1 VSLPMRAL
9 RLAVASLALSAGLS
23 LIVAAPVAAQ
33 GNGFYDQ
40 TSLTSGVQFKG
51 YTFGDGAQFE
61 KISQFAV
68 PIALVVPVSDRLSV
82 DVGTFYAMTS
92 TTTATDGQHDISG
105 ITDVQLRGTY
115 TLGRDAAVLS
125 LVVNLPSGMKL
136 DSTDAITAGAAASNF
151 LLFPVNSYNS
161 GLSFTGGAGIAQR
174 LGAWGIGLAGSF
186 RWNSEYQPYTGSL
199 SDINYEPGFEG
210 RVRIGADRSVGQA
223 RLRLGLT
230 WSTFGDDIYS
240 GAGVGAAANYAPGN
254 RFVAEAGYSFPG
266 LGGTVSAYMWDYYR
280 SSGLTEG
287 SDSDNGENILT
298 GGVTAR
304 MPMGAKTTFEPGL
317 EGRYWSFNAGDGG
330 GKVVALGAGIRH
342 RLSEHL
348 SFVPSVRGEFGS
360 LDLVGGESSSL
371 TGIGGSVLIRYG
383 F

>member
-1 VSLPMRAL
+1 MRSL
-9 RLAVASLALSAGLS
+9 RLALPSLALGACLA
-23 LIVAAPVAAQ
+23 LVVAAPAAAQ
-33 GNGFYDQ
+33 GNGFYEQ
-40 TSLTSGVQFKG
+40 TSVTTGVQFKG

-68 PIALVVPVSDRLSV
+68 PVAVVVPVSRRLSV

-105 ITDVQLRGTY
+105 MTDVQVRGVY

-125 LVVNLPSGMKL
+125 LVVNLPAGIKL
-136 DSTDAITAGAAASNF
+136 DSADAITAGAAASNF

-161 GLSFTGGAGIAQR
+161 GLSFTGGAGFAQR
-174 LGAWGIGLAGSF
+174 VGAWGIGVAGSF
-186 RWNSEYQPYTGSL
+186 RWNAEYQPYVGSL

-210 RVRIGADRSVGQA
+210 RVRIGADRNVGQA

-240 GAGVGAAANYAPGN
+240 GAGVGAAANYAPGS
-254 RFVAEAGYSFPG
+254 RFVAEAGYAFPG
-266 LGGTVSAYMWDYYR
+266 LGGTVSIYAWDYYR
-280 SSGLTEG
+280 NSGKAEG
-287 SDSDNGENILT
+287 DDSDNGENILT
-298 GGVTAR
+298 GGVMAR
-304 MPMGAKTTFEPGL
+304 MPMGSKTTFEPAL
-317 EGRYWSFNAGDGG
+317 EGRYWSFNQGSGG
-330 GKVVALGAGIRH
+330 GQVVALAAGLRH

-348 SFVPSVRGEFGS
+348 SLVPNVRGEFGA
-360 LDLVGGESSSL
+360 LDLVGGDSSSL
-371 TGIGGSVLIRYG
+371 TGIGGSVLLRYG

>member
-1 VSLPMRAL
+1 MPMRAL
-9 RLAVASLALSAGLS
+9 RLAFLALC
-23 LIVAAPVAAQ
+23 VAAPLAAQ
-33 GNGFYDQ
+33 GNSFYDQ

-51 YTFGDGAQFE
+51 YSFGEGAQFE
-61 KISQFAV
+61 KISQIAV
-68 PIALVVPVSDRLSV
+68 PIALVVPVSSRFSV

-105 ITDVQLRGTY
+105 MTDVQVRGTY

-125 LVVNLPSGMKL
+125 VVVVPLTRIKL
-136 DSTDAITAGAAASNF
+136 DSADAITAGAAASNF

-161 GLSFTGGAGIAQR
+161 GLNVTGGAGFARR

-186 RWNSEYQPYTGSL
+186 RWNAEYQPYTGSL

-210 RVRIGADRSVGQA
+210 RLRLGADRSVGQA

-254 RFVAEAGYSFPG
+254 RFVAEAGYAFPG
-266 LGGTVSAYMWDYYR
+266 LGGTVSIYAWDYYR
-280 SSGLTEG
+280 SAGKAQG
-287 SDSDNGENILT
+287 DDSENGENILT
-298 GGVTAR
+298 GGVMAR
-304 MPMGAKTTFEPGL
+304 LPMGTKTTFEPGI

-330 GKVVALGAGIRH
+330 GQVVALGAALRH
-342 RLSEHL
+342 RLNDKL
-348 SFVPSVRGEFGS
+348 TLVPNVRGEFGA

-371 TGIGGSVLIRYG
+371 TGIGGSVLLRYG